1 MILLTIACPEQHIHI
16 GNQFSRCVGLGPD
29 DDKTFGL
36 PLWQDAQGNR
46 YAASSGLVS
55 PHFPDV
61 ATGELVEPAWGCD
74 MEAARAAQALIRLD
88 VLATPDTIT
97 AIIGGDALSSLAAMG
112 LTPIPPEDVPD
123 AA

>member
-36 PLWQDAQGNR
+36 PLRQDAEGNL

-55 PHFPDV
+55 PHFLDV
-61 ATGELVEPAWGCD
+61 ATSELQEPSWGCD
-74 MEAARAAQALIRLD
+74 IEAARTAQALIRLD
-88 VLATPDTIT
+88 ALATPDTIT
-97 AIIGGDALSSLAAMG
+97 AIIRGDALSSLAAMG
-112 LTPIPPEDVPD
+112 LTPIPPEDATD